1 MLRSRERVKK
11 ALNHETTDRPPADLG
26 STCNTSITKIAYNNL
41 RKHLGYPSI
50 KEPEFLSRDMQVVK
64 VDEPILE
71 RLHIDTRG
79 IQANPPDVSKARQL
93 SEDSYVD
100 EWGIK
105 FKAAWRNDEL
115 LYYNAEENPL
125 SFAETV
131 ADVENYDWPD
141 PCDPGRIRGLKDRA
155 RALKQDTDY
164 AIVAHM
170 GDTSIFQACM
180 LIRGMERFLMD
191 LIENKLV
198 ARALLE
204 KVLEIQSIKMERYL
218 EEVGEYID
226 VVGIG
231 DDFAGQRGPLISPN
245 LFRSMVKPYLR
256 AYFKLVKSKTPAKLH
271 LHSCGAVSDLLDDLI
286 EIGVDIINP
295 VQVSARGMM
304 PEVLKDKFGQK
315 LCFWGGIDTRS
326 ILPKKTPAEVAAEVR
341 RIAGILGE
349 DGGYVLNPVH
359 NIQPDVPPENVIAL
373 FDSIIVTLHFS
384 G

>member
-1 MLRSRERVKK
+1 MEQ
-11 ALNHETTDRPPADLG
+11 
-26 STCNTSITKIAYNNL
+26 
-41 RKHLGYPSI
+41 
-50 KEPEFLSRDMQVVK
+50 FL
-64 VDEPILE
+64 I
-71 RLHIDTRG
+71 
-79 IQANPPDVSKARQL
+79 
-93 SEDSYVD
+93 
-100 EWGIK
+100 
-105 FKAAWRNDEL
+105 
-115 LYYNAEENPL
+115 
-125 SFAETV
+125 
-131 ADVENYDWPD
+131 
-141 PCDPGRIRGLKDRA
+141 
-155 RALKQDTDY
+155 
-164 AIVAHM
+164 
-170 GDTSIFQACM
+170 
-180 LIRGMERFLMD
+180 D
-191 LIENKLV
+191 LIENKPV

-204 KVLEIQSIKMERYL
+204 KVMEIQSIKMEGYL

-256 AYFKLVKSKTPAKLH
+256 AYFKLVKSKTSAKLH